1 MNSIFL
7 VIDLL
12 FGEQKH
18 KNIEITNAVA
28 LTDNSIQNIKIDSE
42 SIREFESFGNLSLDF
57 K

>member
-7 VIDLL
+7 VIGLL

-42 SIREFESFGNLSLDF
+42 SIREFESLGNLSLDF